1 VVNDDLDISIGN
13 LLYMRTL
20 LSAEGYVTV
29 CLLVIISM
37 SYESAIRSAYGL
49 LSTQDLVLTSDT
61 RKILLHMYKHRIRS
75 TFQPFY
81 ISGVP
86 VSIHVLHS
94 HALIRHIAVHVSKAS
109 ILNIMWFL
117 HVSRRSQIRNSI
129 VQTAHFL

>member
-1 VVNDDLDISIGN
+1 VVSDDLDISIGN

-20 LSAEGYVTV
+20 LSAEGYVTG

-61 RKILLHMYKHRIRS
+61 RKILQHMHKHPVRS
-75 TFQPFY
+75 SLQPFY
-81 ISGVP
+81 ISGVV

-94 HALIRHIAVHVSKAS
+94 RALIRHIAVHVSTAS

-117 HVSRRSQIRNSI
+117 YASRRLQIHNSI
-129 VQTAHFL
+129 V